1 MGTEPEV
8 LRVATDRVVTIEY
21 TARLT
26 NGDLIDSTE
35 RCGPVTYLHGNE
47 QIFPQLE
54 QAVEGLAPGE
64 ERTLALSPRETY
76 GEHRPDLVRRMP
88 RAQLPPELVL
98 EVGKR
103 YTVRPPRGE
112 PMIFRLAGIEGEDV
126 LADFNNPAAGLGL
139 DIWAKVVAVRPAT
152 AEEIRRGTLR

>member
-1 MGTEPEV
+1 MSNEMEA

-21 TARLT
+21 SARLT

-64 ERTLALSPRETY
+64 EKHVALSPRETY
-76 GEHRPDLVRRMP
+76 GEHRAELVRRMP

-98 EVGKR
+98 EIGKR

-112 PMIFRLAGIEGEDV
+112 PMIFRLVGVEGDEV
-126 LADFNNPAAGLGL
+126 LADFNNPAAGQGL

-152 AEEIRRGTLR
+152 ADEIRRGTLR

>member
-1 MGTEPEV
+1 MSETGA
-8 LRVATDRVVTIEY
+8 LRVATDTVVTIEY
-21 TARLT
+21 RATLT
-26 NGDLIDSTE
+26 NGDLVDSTE

-47 QIFPQLE
+47 QIFPALE
-54 QAVEGLAPGE
+54 QAVEGLLPGE
-64 ERTLALSPRETY
+64 ERRLSLSPKESY

-98 EVGKR
+98 EVGRR

-112 PMIFRLAGIEGEDV
+112 PMIFRLVGVEGDDV
-126 LADFNNPAAGLGL
+126 LADFNNAAAGQGL

-152 AEEIRRGTLR
+152 AEEIRKGTLR